1 MVTEADDG
9 KIVGPQIIENYWPVG
24 VEGRKIDQ
32 DSNALNGAWGRSVFK
47 TEADARRPRPR

>member
-24 VEGRKIDQ
+24 VEGRKIGQ
-32 DSNALNGAWGRSVFK
+32 DGNALNGAWGRSV
-47 TEADARRPRPR
+47 

>member
-32 DSNALNGAWGRSVFK
+32 DGDARQRVVRLLFK
-47 TEADARRPRPR
+47 TEADAGRPRPR